1 MKDCL
6 QISWI
11 VLPEEVMVPLHC
23 VGGFYSRAET
33 QREGSSELGLYDINR
48 QNKEKFPVFIGII
61 YLGLSLVLD
70 GLSNL

>member
-1 MKDCL
+1 
-6 QISWI
+6 
-11 VLPEEVMVPLHC
+11 MVPLHC

-33 QREGSSELGLYDINR
+33 QREGSSELGVYYDIN
-48 QNKEKFPVFIGII
+48 QDKEKFPVFIGII